1 MNNSYV
7 KVVIEGKNAKL
18 FVKRFLLNKIKYDK
32 YKEINR
38 NKIIFRILY
47 SDYLSLKDMSSIY
60 NINIIKYYGIYKYIN
75 FIKNNKTFVI
85 SFIVSIIF
93 LLFISNICFDI
104 KIIHNDKEIRTLLKK
119 ELNNYG
125 IDKFKLI
132 PKFNKRKD
140 ILEKIKENN
149 KEELEWI
156 EIERKGSLLIVKVTE
171 RKTNPKNEE
180 LKVRDIVA
188 KKQGI
193 IKKIIANEGV
203 ILKKVNDYVS
213 KGETIITGNIIKD
226 ETIKGQVIS
235 KGLVYAETWY
245 KVKVEYPLYYEE
257 IKYLNEYKNNIIM
270 NIFNKEYSL
279 RNNYTDSYLEK
290 KYTLIK
296 SKIVPL
302 ELSVQKQR
310 KIKVTRE
317 LLNDKE
323 AIKKAILKATSK
335 MESALDKDE
344 YIIDKKTL
352 YFDKENSKIIV
363 EVFFRVYEN
372 ITDYKNIDI
381 LKPGDKIEIE

>member
-1 MNNSYV
+1 MNKSLV
-7 KVVIEGKNAKL
+7 KVVVIGKNAKL
-18 FVKRFLLNKIKYDK
+18 FVKRFLLNKIKYDN
-32 YKEINR
+32 YKEVNR
-38 NKIIFRILY
+38 NKIIFRISY
-47 SDYLSLKDMSSIY
+47 EDYLVLKDKSSLFE
-60 NINIIKYYGIYKYIN
+60 INILKYYGINKYIN
-75 FIKNNKTFVI
+75 FFKTHKTFII
-85 SFIVSIIF
+85 SFLISMIF
-93 LLFISNICFDI
+93 LLLISNICFSI
-104 KIIHNDKEIRTLLKK
+104 TVIHDNKEIRTLLKK
-119 ELNNYG
+119 ELTNYG
-125 IDKFKLI
+125 IDTFRLI
-132 PKFNKRKD
+132 PNFNKRRI

-149 KEELEWI
+149 KGMLEWL

-193 IKKIIANEGV
+193 IKKIIATEGV

-257 IKYLNEYKNNIIM
+257 IKYLNEYKNNLII
-270 NIFNKEYSL
+270 NVFDKKYSL
-279 RNNYTDSYLEK
+279 RKNYTDSYLEK

-296 SKIVPL
+296 SKIIPL
-302 ELSVQKQR
+302 EISIQKQR
-310 KIKVTRE
+310 KTKVTKE
-317 LLNDKE
+317 LLTDEE
-323 AIKKAILKATSK
+323 AIKKATNKATSK
-335 MESALDKDE
+335 IELTLDKDE

-363 EVFFRVYEN
+363 EIFFRVYEN

-381 LKPGDKIEIE
+381 LKPGDKVIIE

>member
-7 KVVIEGKNAKL
+7 KVVVEGKNAKL

>member
-1 MNNSYV
+1 VIHDNN
-7 KVVIEGKNAKL
+7 
-18 FVKRFLLNKIKYDK
+18 
-32 YKEINR
+32 
-38 NKIIFRILY
+38 
-47 SDYLSLKDMSSIY
+47 
-60 NINIIKYYGIYKYIN
+60 
-75 FIKNNKTFVI
+75 
-85 SFIVSIIF
+85 
-93 LLFISNICFDI
+93 
-104 KIIHNDKEIRTLLKK
+104 EIRTLLKK
-119 ELNNYG
+119 ELTNYG
-125 IDKFKLI
+125 IDTFRLI
-132 PKFNKRKD
+132 PNFNKRRI

-149 KEELEWI
+149 KETIEWL

-193 IKKIIANEGV
+193 IKKIIATEGV

-257 IKYLNEYKNNIIM
+257 IKYLNEYKNNLII
-270 NIFNKEYSL
+270 NVFDKKYSL
-279 RNNYTDSYLEK
+279 RKNYTDSYLEK

-296 SKIVPL
+296 SKIIPL
-302 ELSVQKQR
+302 EISIQKQR
-310 KIKVTRE
+310 KTKVTKE
-317 LLNDKE
+317 FLTDEE
-323 AIKKAILKATSK
+323 AIKKAANKATSK
-335 MESALDKDE
+335 IELTLDKDE

-363 EVFFRVYEN
+363 EIFFRVYEN

-381 LKPGDKIEIE
+381 LKPGDKVIIE